1 VLRFLTTSASLLDL
15 SALGFSPSTL
25 EIYQRMLKF
34 PFGMILFG
42 GPTGS
47 GKTTTLYASINQLD
61 RMERNI
67 MTIEDPVEYHFEGIN
82 QFQINPKAG
91 VSFANSLRAFMR
103 LDPDVILVGE
113 IRDTETAK
121 LAIQAALTGHLVFS
135 SIHANDSVGIMFRLQ
150 DLGVEVFLICSALV
164 GTVAQRI
171 LRRICLH
178 CQEPYEPP
186 LEERMAY
193 QEEMGE
199 ELPAQFYKGAGCS
212 FCANT
217 GYLGRCGIYEVLTPT
232 EEVKQLF
239 ISGSTAAQI
248 RAQALKDGMVSLA
261 HDGMLKVKE
270 GMTTVSEVLRN
281 VFSIKY

>member
-1 VLRFLTTSASLLDL
+1 MGQVTSLT
-15 SALGFSPSTL
+15 
-25 EIYQRMLKF
+25 
-34 PFGMILFG
+34 
-42 GPTGS
+42 
-47 GKTTTLYASINQLD
+47 
-61 RMERNI
+61 
-67 MTIEDPVEYHFEGIN
+67 
-82 QFQINPKAG
+82 NP
-91 VSFANSLRAFMR
+91 
-103 LDPDVILVGE
+103 DIILVGE

-135 SIHANDSVGIMFRLQ
+135 SIHANDAVGIMFRLQ
-150 DLGVEVFLICSALV
+150 DLGVENFLICSALA
-164 GTVAQRI
+164 GTVSQRI
-171 LRRICLH
+171 VRRICPH
-178 CQEPYEPP
+178 CQESYEPP
-186 LEERMAY
+186 LEERTAY
-193 QEEMGE
+193 QEEMG

-212 FCANT
+212 FCANS

-248 RAQALKDGMVSLA
+248 RAQALKVGMVSLA